1 MTNKELKAI
10 LNSLPDETILL
21 IDTDNG
27 YTDVETIMIE
37 HHSDGRTHIVFSHLE

>member
-21 IDTDNG
+21 IDTDDK
-27 YTDVETIMIE
+27 YTDVETIMVE
-37 HHSDGRTHIVFSHLE
+37 HHSDGRTHVIFSTLQ